1 MVSARE
7 RKPGACKARHNE
19 MRSESAFRMHIA
31 INAHLLAHTRTFR
44 RAGVSHYVEQ
54 LIHHLA
60 RIDQAN
66 RYTIYTTRGLGA
78 CELGLP
84 PHFAV
89 CPSRMPTINPRV
101 RIPWE
106 QIYAPWL
113 LWRGGASLFHGTLN
127 VAPFFSPVPTIIT
140 IHDLAFIRFP
150 HTFRAHNR
158 TYLDLATRL
167 SARRATRILAVSEHT
182 KREVVGLLGVP
193 PERVVVTHD
202 AARAH
207 FRPPEPAALAAFRA
221 RHGLPEQF
229 VLYVGTLEPRKNL
242 VTLLEA
248 YSQVIRSCPVPLLVG
263 GGKGWLYGDVFRRLD
278 ELGLRERVNF
288 VGYLEE
294 EELPLWYAAATMFVF
309 PSIYEGFGMPP
320 LEAMAC
326 GTPVITSNS
335 ASLPEV
341 VGKAGIMVPPTD
353 ADALATAI
361 VRLLDDAS
369 LREELRERG
378 LRRAAA
384 FSWHTTAKRT
394 LEVYAAVG
402 HGGS

>member
-1 MVSARE
+1 
-7 RKPGACKARHNE
+7 
-19 MRSESAFRMHIA
+19 MHIA

-54 LIHHLA
+54 LIQHLA
-60 RIDQAN
+60 QVDKAN
-66 RYTIYTTRGLGA
+66 HYSIYTTRGLGA
-78 CELGLP
+78 EALGLP
-84 PHFAV
+84 ARFAV
-89 CPSRMPTINPRV
+89 CSSRLPTINPRV

-106 QIYAPWL
+106 QFYAPWL
-113 LWRGGASLFHGTLN
+113 LSRNGASLFHGTLN
-127 VAPFFSPVPTIIT
+127 VAPFFAPVPTVIT

-150 HTFRAHNR
+150 YTFRAYNR

-167 SARRATRILAVSEHT
+167 SARRAARILAVSENT

-193 PERVVVTHD
+193 AERVVVTHD

-207 FRPPEPAALAAFRA
+207 FRPPDPSALADFRA
-221 RHGLPEQF
+221 RRGLPEQF

-248 YSQVIRSCPVPLLVG
+248 YSRVIRSCQVPLLVG
-263 GGKGWLYGDVFRRLD
+263 GGKGWLYSEVFRRLD

-320 LEAMAC
+320 LEAMSC
-326 GTPVITSNS
+326 GTPVVTSNS
-335 ASLPEV
+335 SSLPEV
-341 VGKAGIMVPPTD
+341 VGDAGITVPPTD
-353 ADALATAI
+353 ADALAGAI
-361 VRLLDDAS
+361 VRLLRDAS

-384 FSWHTTAKRT
+384 FSWRATAERT
-394 LEVYAAVG
+394 LAVYEEVERER
-402 HGGS
+402 S